1 MNRAQRQALAMAQRL
16 RRASNRLR
24 ARNTVDA
31 LLAHMDPPGAD
42 QRTASVT
49 EMGEEAD
56 ASVWDDMAARMSAIA
71 AQRDVARRELAFVK
85 AVLSS
90 VRAAI
95 PHTLG
100 SIEDAMRREKQ
111 WTPRGEKAQER

>member
-16 RRASNRLR
+16 RRTSNRLR

-49 EMGEEAD
+49 EMSEGATERCWE
-56 ASVWDDMAARMSAIA
+56 DMAARMSAIA
-71 AQRDVARRELAFVK
+71 AQRDVARRELEYVK
-85 AVLSS
+85 AVLNH

-100 SIEDAMRREKQ
+100 SIEDSMRRGKQ
-111 WTPRGEKAQER
+111 WTPLGEKELEV